1 MTSVF
6 ARSGEAVTTEEGKVI
21 CRVKND
27 LRRMTALQS
36 SDFHEFA
43 DGETPWQIY
52 QTMDSRCIRQRPD
65 GRGPQICI
73 EGEWRP

>member
-1 MTSVF
+1 MSDVF
-6 ARSGEAVTTEEGKVI
+6 AKAGEAVTTPGVKII

-27 LRRMTALQS
+27 IQRHTVLKS

-43 DGETPWQIY
+43 DGETPWHPNQVID
-52 QTMDSRCIRQRPD
+52 TRCFRQRPD
-65 GRGPQICI
+65 GRGPEICI